1 MTVLAI
7 SDVHANAPALDAVL
21 GATEFD
27 ELLFLGDAVD
37 VGPMPAA
44 VVSTL
49 ADCPGTFI
57 MGNHDHATLHIE
69 PPVEGGRDQWQL
81 WTRNQLS
88 ARTLRFLESLS
99 NATHV
104 HRQGLDLRL
113 HHGNFAVPPDPE
125 REGREWPS
133 RINGDTDRW
142 VFETLARRFP
152 EPYVL
157 HGHSHIP
164 YVRTVEGT
172 TFVNP
177 GTVGLQRPGRQQ
189 NRANYALIEEGEIDL
204 GAVEYDIGP
213 TCEAMLSLPLPDEF
227 REAWAHRYR
236 TGEKA

>member
-1 MTVLAI
+1 VTVLVI

-21 GATEFD
+21 DAAEFD

-37 VGPMPAA
+37 VGPMPSA

-49 ADCPGTFI
+49 ADCSGTFV
-57 MGNHDHATLHIE
+57 MGNHDRATLHVE
-69 PPVEGGRDQWQL
+69 APVEGGRDRWQL
-81 WTRNQLS
+81 WTRNRLS
-88 ARTLRFLESLS
+88 ADHLRFLESLS
-99 NATHV
+99 NATRV
-104 HRQGLDLRL
+104 RRQGLDLRL
-113 HHGNFAVPPDPE
+113 HHGNFAVPADPG

-133 RINGDTDRW
+133 RIDGDADRW
-142 VFETLARRFP
+142 VYETLARRFP

-164 YVRTVEGT
+164 YVKAVDGT

-189 NRANYALIEEGEIDL
+189 NRANYALIEDGEIGL
-204 GAVEYDIGP
+204 HAVEYDIEP

-227 REAWAHRYR
+227 REEWAHRYR
-236 TGEKA
+236 TGERA